1 MDEMGHKLLRMVD
14 ELKIRRLAVDGLA
27 GLADTLAFS
36 ERGYRFLGRL
46 LAELKTRG
54 VTSIFTVDPAALAVA
69 ANTPLAEGVVGW
81 FDNAFVF
88 NHHSMV
94 TGTQA
99 SAFSPSRRFVEVM
112 PRGRLLMCNYP
123 CSMQARIRA
132 TE

>member
-88 NHHSMV
+88 QSPFDGDGNSSKRILSITKIRGGH
-94 TGTQA
+94 A
-99 SAFSPSRRFVEVM
+99 SRTTVDVQLP
-112 PRGRLLMCNYP
+112 LLDASTHTSN
-123 CSMQARIRA
+123 
-132 TE
+132 